1 MSKVCEMADHE
12 DLLAVPTQAD
22 RERLD
27 ALWRGFFDMPEH
39 ADIHPSNR
47 MAVWAIEHQ
56 VKANRLSTAGLIR
69 ATRGLVW
76 ATVGLVIA
84 TLGQVLFAVLNYLQ
98 HK

>member
-1 MSKVCEMADHE
+1 
-12 DLLAVPTQAD
+12 
-22 RERLD
+22 
-27 ALWRGFFDMPEH
+27 MPEH

-56 VKANRLSTAGLIR
+56 VRTNRLSTAGLIR

-84 TLGQVLFAVLNYLQ
+84 TFGQVLLAVLTYHL